1 MVALVKRYLWLLKG
15 SSVLILGPS
24 VECSLS
30 AKVIVAEECCCLSVQ
45 GVSPCNVYALS
56 YIECVANTDVKIQI
70 VIVSALC
77 SFRHSSSQ
85 SIHKV
90 VLPSSSPSIHFPPP
104 SPNPPPLPVFLS
116 FPIYPEGLSG
126 ESGL

>member
-1 MVALVKRYLWLLKG
+1 M
-15 SSVLILGPS
+15 SFILSAVGP
-24 VECSLS
+24 LS